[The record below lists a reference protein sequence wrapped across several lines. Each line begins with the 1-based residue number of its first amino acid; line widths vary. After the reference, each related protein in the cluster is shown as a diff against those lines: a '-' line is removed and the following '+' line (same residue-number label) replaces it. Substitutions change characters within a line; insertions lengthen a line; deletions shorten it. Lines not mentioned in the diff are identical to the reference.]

1 MPPTSSVGATGAP
14 PDRVRARAR
23 GGQRGRVSRPIL
35 VGYDVAAPNRRPIEF
50 GIGAARCTG
59 SSRIVVCVYATPT
72 PADRLGSSQEDEDLV
87 ADAAR
92 AIDDVEHVL
101 PTENL
106 TIECRA
112 VDGTNVARGLHEA
125 ATSARARLLVAGST
139 RLRVRSGLPG
149 SLVAR
154 IMHGMPCPVAV
165 VPRDWE
171 SRRECT
177 AIGVGYTDGVEGLD
191 ALRRAHALA
200 RRVRATLRVVTAVRA
215 GAVSV
220 PGPDAALHAYLDTL
234 GSDVP
239 VETTVVSGEPVD
251 VLVAASRAVD
261 LLVCGSR
268 GYGARGAVSL
278 SGVPRRVAL
287 EAYCPVVVLP
297 RGSGPAPQVIAQ
309 RGPTLWS
316 AATSS
321 CSDRRAGRGAP
332 MPSIRPR

>member
-1 MPPTSSVGATGAP
+1 MDAQ
-14 PDRVRARAR
+14 PDRVRARGRR
-23 GGQRGRVSRPIL
+23 GQSGRVSRPIL
-35 VGYDVAAPNRRPIEF
+35 VGYDVTAPNRRPLEF
-50 GIGAARCTG
+50 GIGAARCAG
-59 SSRIVVCVYATPT
+59 ASRIVVCVYATPT

-92 AIDDVEHVL
+92 AIEDVEHVL
-101 PTENL
+101 PTVNL

-149 SLVAR
+149 SLVGR

-177 AIGVGYTDGVEGLD
+177 AIGVGYTDGAEGIE
-191 ALRRAHALA
+191 ALHRAHALA
-200 RRVRATLRVVTAVRA
+200 RRVRATLRVVTAVTA

-220 PGPDAALHAYLDTL
+220 PGVNAAPHGYLDAL
-234 GSDVP
+234 GSEVT
-239 VETTVVSGEPVD
+239 VETTVVSGDPAD
-251 VLVAASRAVD
+251 VLVAASRRVD
-261 LLVCGSR
+261 LLICGSR
-268 GYGARGAVSL
+268 GYGARGVVSL

-287 EAYCPVVVLP
+287 EAYCPVVVLS
-297 RGSGPAPQVIAQ
+297 RVSGPAPQVIAPEPTNAAE
-309 RGPTLWS
+309 RGYF
-316 AATSS
+316 
-321 CSDRRAGRGAP
+321 
-332 MPSIRPR
+332 

>member
-1 MPPTSSVGATGAP
+1 MDAQ
-14 PDRVRARAR
+14 PDRVRARGR
-23 GGQRGRVSRPIL
+23 GGQSGRVSRPIL
-35 VGYDVAAPNRRPIEF
+35 VGYDVTAPNRRPIEL

-59 SSRIVVCVYATPT
+59 ASRIVVCAYATPT
-72 PADRLGSSQEDEDLV
+72 LADRLGSSQEDEDLV

-101 PTENL
+101 PTVNL

-139 RLRVRSGLPG
+139 RLRSGLPD
-149 SLVAR
+149 SLVGR

-177 AIGVGYTDGVEGLD
+177 AIGVGYTDGVEGLEV
-191 ALRRAHALA
+191 LRRAHALA

-215 GAVSV
+215 GTVSV

-234 GSDVP
+234 GSEVT
-239 VETTVVSGEPVD
+239 VKMTVVSGEPAD
-251 VLVAASRAVD
+251 VLVAASRTVD
-261 LLVCGSR
+261 VLVCGSR
-268 GYGARGAVSL
+268 GYGARGVVSL
-278 SGVPRRVAL
+278 SDVPRRVAL

-297 RGSGPAPQVIAQ
+297 RGSGPAPQVIAPERTNAVE
-309 RGPTLWS
+309 RGYF
-316 AATSS
+316 
-321 CSDRRAGRGAP
+321 
-332 MPSIRPR
+332 